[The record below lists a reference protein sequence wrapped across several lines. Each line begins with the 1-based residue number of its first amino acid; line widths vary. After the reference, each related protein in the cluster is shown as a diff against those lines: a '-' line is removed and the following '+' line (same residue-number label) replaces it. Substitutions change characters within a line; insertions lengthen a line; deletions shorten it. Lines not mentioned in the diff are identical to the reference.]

1 MSGTRLRA
9 LLLPAALLLALAPSA
24 PLTAA
29 DPLDAA
35 AGKEITAA
43 EAKKVAFLLAGPRF
57 LGRGTG
63 QPGNDDAAAW
73 LAGEL
78 EKAGW
83 APGPAVPSGMDG
95 SPEPAD
101 YLQPFEVPAARIGAD
116 APGKSANVVGI
127 LEGGDGQGGTATP
140 PADAGKEGGPAPVP
154 APEAGGVPRPA
165 AGPARETVVL
175 GAHFDHL
182 GTRGEPGPDGKPR
195 GRMVVFWGAD
205 DNASGTTAV
214 LLVAR
219 TLGRM
224 ARDGVH
230 GRRTAVLVF
239 FSGEEVGLLGS
250 KRYVERPVRP
260 LADTVAMINL
270 DMVGRNATRYL
281 EVYGNA
287 TSPELDAWNRRAAEE
302 TKVECAYPPPALY
315 MRSDQWS
322 FYEAKIPALFLHG
335 GLHKDYHTVR
345 DVPEDLNYPKI
356 ALVARHAAE
365 VLWLALND
373 AKRPSFRAID
383 MKGAGGR
390 LGIAVDPCTPE
401 ELGALG
407 LDERTSAVRVAAVFA
422 GGMAEKLF
430 QPGDLVYSWNG
441 FPLYADDPV
450 GRFQAFVDAARTGE
464 QVVLRYLRGK
474 ERRAAAV
481 KF

>member
-1 MSGTRLRA
+1 VSGTRLRA
-9 LLLPAALLLALAPSA
+9 LLLPAAFLLALAPAA

-29 DPLDAA
+29 DPLDVAVRR
-35 AGKEITAA
+35 EITAA
-43 EAKKVAFLLAGPRF
+43 EAQKVAFLLAGPRF

-63 QPGNDDAAAW
+63 QVGNDDAATW

-78 EKAGW
+78 AKAGW
-83 APGPAVPSGMDG
+83 APGPAAPSGKDG
-95 SPEPAD
+95 KPAPAD
-101 YLQPFEVPAARIGAD
+101 FLQPFEVPAARAGTD
-116 APGKSANVVGI
+116 APAKTANVVGV
-127 LEGGDGQGGTATP
+127 LEGTVGSRGTATP
-140 PADAGKEGGPAPVP
+140 SADPGKPAGPAP
-154 APEAGGVPRPA
+154 APGTDGVPPA
-165 AGPARETVVL
+165 AADPPRETVVL

-182 GTRGEPGPDGKPR
+182 GVRGGTGPDGKPTR
-195 GRMVVFWGAD
+195 KSVVFWGAD

-219 TLGRM
+219 ALGRM
-224 ARDGVH
+224 AKDGVH
-230 GRRTAVLVF
+230 PRRTAVMVF

-250 KRYVERPVRP
+250 KHYVERPVRP

-302 TKVECAYPPPALY
+302 TKVECTYPPPALFQ
-315 MRSDQWS
+315 RSDQWS

-335 GLHKDYHTVR
+335 GLHNDYHTPR
-345 DVPEDLNYPKI
+345 DVPEELNYAKV

-365 VLWLALND
+365 VLWLALNEP
-373 AKRPSFRAID
+373 KRPTFRAID

-401 ELGALG
+401 EHGALG
-407 LDERTSAVRVAAVFA
+407 LDEKTSAVKVAAVFA
-422 GGMAEKLF
+422 GGLAEKLL
-430 QPGDLVYSWNG
+430 QPGDLVYSWNE

-450 GRFQAFVDAARTGE
+450 GRFQAFVDAARAGE